1 MHGTASTSQFVRDT
15 DVTPAGDG
23 RYDAVCSGEWSA
35 PTGPNG
41 GYLAAIVLR
50 AMLAEVADAA
60 REARSLTLHYLRSPS
75 PGPVEVVVTVER
87 TGRTMSTATARL
99 EQGGKPCVLAIGA
112 FGAPFEA
119 AAEYAAAPPEV
130 DGWETIKPARDDP
143 RFPPISRRL
152 EVRRAIGGRVF
163 SGAPEADSGGY
174 VRLREPAPFDAPLL
188 ALMVDAWLP
197 AVFAYLTYPALAPT
211 IELTIHFRAP
221 VAAAAL
227 APDTQ
232 LLARFTS
239 RTAADG
245 YAEEDGWIWAPDG
258 TLLAQSRQLHLLRAI
273 EMGGGPA

>member
-1 MHGTASTSQFVRDT
+1 MHRPVDTAEFLRDT
-15 DVTPAGDG
+15 AVTPAGDG

-50 AMLAEVADAA
+50 AVLAEVADPA
-60 REARSLTLHYLRSPS
+60 REARSLTLHYLRPPA
-75 PGPVEVVVTVER
+75 PGPVQVAVTVER
-87 TGRTMSTATARL
+87 AGRTMSTVTARL
-99 EQGGKPCVLAIGA
+99 EQDGRACVLAIGA
-112 FGAPFEA
+112 LGGPFEA
-119 AAEYAAAPPEV
+119 AAAFASSPPPVPPAE
-130 DGWETIKPARDDP
+130 ELKPARDDP

-174 VRLREPAPFDAPLL
+174 LRLREPTPFDAPLL
-188 ALMVDAWLP
+188 ALLVDAWLP

-211 IELTIHFRAP
+211 IELTIHFRNPA
-221 VAAAAL
+221 AAAAL
-227 APDTQ
+227 PPDAP

-245 YAEEDGWIWAPDG
+245 YAEEDGWLWAPDG
-258 TLLAQSRQLHLLRAI
+258 TLLAQSRQLHLLRAM
-273 EMGGGPA
+273 EMTG

>member
-1 MHGTASTSQFVRDT
+1 
-15 DVTPAGDG
+15 
-23 RYDAVCSGEWSA
+23 
-35 PTGPNG
+35 
-41 GYLAAIVLR
+41 
-50 AMLAEVADAA
+50 MLAEIADPA
-60 REARSLTLHYLRSPS
+60 REPRSLTLHYLRSPK
-75 PGPVEVVVTVER
+75 PGPVAIAVTIER

-99 EQGGKPCVLAIGA
+99 EQDGKACVLAMGA

-119 AAEYAAAPPEV
+119 AADYAAAPPDVEP
-130 DGWETIKPARDDP
+130 WEDIRPARDDP

-174 VRLREPAPFDAPLL
+174 VRLREPAPFEAPLL

-211 IELTIHFRAP
+211 IELTIHFRNP
-221 VAAAAL
+221 TAAAHL
-227 APDTQ
+227 PPDSQ
-232 LLARFTS
+232 LLARFVS

-258 TLLAQSRQLHLLRAI
+258 TLLAQSRQLHLIRAVA
-273 EMGGGPA
+273 MGGNA